1 MFKSKLKSSLKFL
14 AHRVVKLARA
24 HSRAAALSVALV
36 ASLLASPHA
45 RAHEIRPTIVNAVFD
60 AQGNFTF
67 DLSLN
72 IEALLAGIGPN
83 HTDTD
88 ESPLAATYK
97 ELHALP
103 ADQLRQKFEAFAPGW
118 LDKIVIEFEGARVRP
133 NLAQIDIPAAS
144 DPQLARISAVRLS
157 GKAPGNA
164 QTFRWH
170 YPAEFGS
177 SILRVKQRGSDEV
190 SATWLKDG
198 RMSDAIPLSGVEAKT
213 FWQTVT
219 EYVVIGFTHIV
230 PKGLDHI
237 LFVLGLYLLSP
248 RLKPLLTQV
257 TAFTLAH
264 SITLALGLY
273 GIVAVPPSIV
283 EPLIALSIV
292 YVAIENVFSS
302 KLTLWRPFI
311 VFAFG
316 LLHGLGFAGI
326 LTEVGL
332 PRADYVTGLVAFNVG
347 VELGQLAVIAV
358 AFAVTGLWFRSKG
371 WYRQRIVIPASL
383 AIACVGLFWTVERVW
398 G

>member
-1 MFKSKLKSSLKFL
+1 MLKIKLQSRLKFL

-24 HSRAAALSVALV
+24 HARAALCV
-36 ASLLASPHA
+36 ASLATLLASPQA
-45 RAHEIRPTIVNAVFD
+45 RAHEIRPTIVNATFD
-60 AQGNFTF
+60 AQGAFTF

-72 IEALLAGIGPN
+72 IEALLAGIGPS
-83 HTDTD
+83 HADTD

-97 ELHALP
+97 DLHAQS
-103 ADQLRQKFEAFAPGW
+103 ADQLRRKFEAFAPGW
-118 LDKIVIEFEGARVRP
+118 LDKIVIEFEGVRVRP
-133 NLAQIDIPAAS
+133 DLAQIDIPAVS
-144 DPQLARISAVRLS
+144 DPQLARISRVRLG
-157 GKAPGNA
+157 GKVPGGA
-164 QTFRWH
+164 QSFRWQ

-177 SILRVKQRGSDEV
+177 SILRVKQRGLDDIA
-190 SATWLKDG
+190 ATWLKDG
-198 RMSDAIPLSGVEAKT
+198 RMSDVIPLAGVEAKT
-213 FWQTVT
+213 FWQTAA
-219 EYVVIGFTHIV
+219 EYTTIGFTHIV

-273 GIVAVPPSIV
+273 GIVAIPPTIV

-347 VELGQLAVIAV
+347 VELGQLAVIAA
-358 AFAVTGLWFRSKG
+358 AFVVTGLWFRSKD

-383 AIACVGLFWTVERVW
+383 AIACVGLFWTVERIW